1 MDKNQSRGARQDWRR
16 MRFFGGGTMA
26 SIYTFIFLFFLSVM
40 KDMKNAF
47 LIMYFG
53 HTYYIYLHIFV
64 SYPDSYL
71 VRNG

>member
-16 MRFFGGGTMA
+16 MRFFGGGRWLA
-26 SIYTFIFLFFLSVM
+26 FIRSFFFFLSVM